1 MLRFTLLLAA
11 LALGAAP
18 PATGQRPVGGKP
30 TGADVRGGLRPGDQ
44 IRLRI
49 WREPDLSGDFTV
61 DQQGVVVLPR
71 IGPVHVQD
79 RLPDSLRSYLVSA
92 FAAYLRNPSIE
103 VTVLR
108 QVTIDGAVNKPGIYY
123 LDPSITVAEA
133 IALAQGVSPEGKQD
147 KVELVREGQRRELAV
162 DLPRT
167 ARIAE
172 TPLRSGDRLYVPQ
185 RSWASR
191 NGGVIVGAA
200 ISGVAIIIATLITK

>member
-1 MLRFTLLLAA
+1 MLRLTLLFAA
-11 LALGAAP
+11 LALASVRPVAA
-18 PATGQRPVGGKP
+18 QRPVGERPAGP
-30 TGADVRGGLRPGDQ
+30 DAPGGLRPGDQ

-71 IGPVHVQD
+71 IGPVRVQD

-123 LDPSITVAEA
+123 LDPTITVAEA

-147 KVELVREGQRRELAV
+147 KVELIREGQRRDLAV

-167 ARIAE
+167 ARIAA

-185 RSWASR
+185 RSWGSR

-200 ISGVAIIIATLITK
+200 ISGVAIIVATLITK

>member
-1 MLRFTLLLAA
+1 MLRLTLLFAA
-11 LALGAAP
+11 LALASVR
-18 PATGQRPVGGKP
+18 PATAQRPVGERP
-30 TGADVRGGLRPGDQ
+30 AGADAPGGLRPGDQ

-71 IGPVHVQD
+71 IGPVRVQD

-92 FAAYLRNPSIE
+92 FATYLRNPAIE

-123 LDPSITVAEA
+123 LDPTITVAEA
-133 IALAQGVSPEGKQD
+133 IALAQGVSSEGKQD
-147 KVELVREGQRRELAV
+147 KVELIREGQRRDLAV

-167 ARIAE
+167 ARIAA

-200 ISGVAIIIATLITK
+200 ISGVAIIVATLITK